1 VQAAT
6 RQAEGAAEERAISN
20 ELVISAIE
28 GPTARLT
35 LNDPDRANVLS
46 RAMMNSLAEAL
57 QRASANPEV
66 HVIVLAAEGRIF
78 CAGHDLGE
86 LRAGDEAAEHRALFD
101 QCSALMMAIG
111 EVRPPV
117 IARIQ
122 GAAVAAGCQLAASC
136 DMAFAADTARFAVS
150 GVNLGLFCS
159 TPGVALARSV
169 GRKAAAEMLF
179 TGQFISAAEAERLG
193 LINRA
198 VPVAELDKSVDA
210 AAASIAGKAPDAV
223 ALGKQVL
230 RRQVE
235 APLADAYALAGGA
248 MAENLSFASAK
259 TGIDGFLKR

>member
-1 VQAAT
+1 M
-6 RQAEGAAEERAISN
+6 SN
-20 ELVISAIE
+20 ELVISVIE
-28 GPTARLT
+28 GPIARLT

-46 RAMMNSLAEAL
+46 RAMMSALAEAL
-57 QRASANPEV
+57 RTASSNPV
-66 HVIVLAAEGRIF
+66 VRVIVLAAAGRIF
-78 CAGHDLGE
+78 CAGHDLAE
-86 LRAGDEAAEHRALFD
+86 LRSSEDAALHRALFD
-101 QCSALMMAIG
+101 ECSALMMAIG
-111 EVRPPV
+111 ETRPPV

-136 DMAFAADTARFAVS
+136 DMAFAIDTARFAVS

-179 TGQFISAAEAERLG
+179 TGQFIGATEAERLG

-198 VPVAELDKSVDA
+198 VPAGELDKTVDA

-223 ALGKQVL
+223 AIGKQIL

-248 MAENLSFASAK
+248 MVENLSFASAK
-259 TGIDGFLKR
+259 SGIDGFLKK